1 MIWNKPAAPLY
12 GLVAPG
18 FRPDS
23 HLAIA
28 VAVAAYDPNTWL
40 IIPATVLLLAAAG
53 TLYVSGALYVTGA
66 LYTTGL
72 LYCCAGGA
80 DPPPGMQML

>member
-1 MIWNKPAAPLY
+1 MIWNTPAAPLY
-12 GLVAPG
+12 GLVTPG

-40 IIPATVLLLAAAG
+40 IIVATLLPCGAAGAAALYDTD
-53 TLYVSGALYVTGA
+53 TLLCTGAEETGA
-66 LYTTGL
+66 LI
-72 LYCCAGGA
+72 
-80 DPPPGMQML
+80 DPSI